1 MMLWKFSETVFL
13 LQYGCIFLH
22 AAWIMRLYNIPK
34 WSLLRSLSRWKNQT
48 AMTPTS
54 ICLIKIQYL
63 INLIHR
69 DESCLNS
76 IIGPRTHSCEK
87 WIKRIKNESNALVVK
102 VLATWLMT
110 HQWWGF
116 GSFLKWFI
124 SCYITA
130 FYLTLFHTIS
140 KWTCLARIL

>member
-1 MMLWKFSETVFL
+1 MLWKFSETVFL

-22 AAWIMRLYNIPK
+22 AEWIMRLYNIPK

-102 VLATWLMT
+102 VLATWLMRLW
-110 HQWWGF
+110 QF
-116 GSFLKWFI
+116 SEMVYLLLYFCILL
-124 SCYITA
+124 
-130 FYLTLFHTIS
+130 YLTLFHTIS
-140 KWTCLARIL
+140 